1 MEAAK
6 GAARSLIDV
15 FKAARLDYKRNPSLQ
30 SSLSEASGRALFLD
44 GSPRSDAPIEPII
57 LPPAWVDTFDTA
69 SELVPQMREKIEV
82 LYRKQQERL
91 QLAFGDVDAK
101 DREIM
106 SVTGQITNVS
116 GRQ

>member
-6 GAARSLIDV
+6 GAARSLTDV

-30 SSLSEASGRALFLD
+30 SSLSDASGKQVFLE
-44 GSPRSDAPIEPII
+44 GSPRSDDPVAAVI

-69 SELVPQMREKIEV
+69 YELVPQMREKIDI

-91 QLAFGDVDAK
+91 QLAFGDVEAK

-106 SVTGQITNVS
+106 SVTGQLTNVS
-116 GRQ
+116 GR